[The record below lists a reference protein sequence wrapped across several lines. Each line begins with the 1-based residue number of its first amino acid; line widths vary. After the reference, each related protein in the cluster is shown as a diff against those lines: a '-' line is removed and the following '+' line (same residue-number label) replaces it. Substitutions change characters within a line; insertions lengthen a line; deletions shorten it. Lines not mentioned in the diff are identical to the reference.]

1 MQRAREEANFG
12 GDIGGF
18 IHGNGASAA
27 MSTSER
33 RSGSEGPRTEAYRR
47 TSTRLIRKT
56 LRHRLVRALV
66 AASGIAISMLMVL
79 VLIGVYRA
87 LTTGVRSYVG
97 PERIDLWIAP
107 LGTDNLIRSSA
118 LLPATIVDSITALPG
133 VREAAP
139 LLRGFVVVRPG
150 GAAVYPEDSAASGR
164 GPSINLLSIGYR
176 APDGLGGPPRLHSG
190 SAPRGAFQVALDRA
204 AAHRLGLEI
213 GDTVSINDSAFELSG
228 LTSGTNLIATQ
239 FAFFDAAAGATI
251 SGFRGQVS
259 FVAVGLR
266 PEAVPSEMARLIRER
281 FPQAAVY
288 TREAFVENNVR
299 EVAAGFRP
307 MQLLVS
313 GVSILAAAVLVALLV
328 QAAVEDRRQDI
339 CVLFAM
345 GAPAHAVALG
355 VVASAARLVVLG
367 GIAGAVLA
375 SALHAVLRWS
385 VPTVEIAPRVV
396 DLAVVLPLFIASG
409 VLAACLP
416 LLRLRRIDPIEAF
429 RP

>member
-1 MQRAREEANFG
+1 
-12 GDIGGF
+12 
-18 IHGNGASAA
+18 
-27 MSTSER
+27 MSTTER
-33 RSGSEGPRTEAYRR
+33 RSRSDGPETDRYGR
-47 TSTRLIRKT
+47 TSTRLIRKA
-56 LRHRLVRALV
+56 LRHRLVRAIV
-66 AASGIAISMLMVL
+66 AASGIAISTLMVL

-97 PERIDLWIAP
+97 PEPIDLWVAP

-118 LLPATIVDSITALPG
+118 LLPANIVDSIAALPG
-133 VREAAP
+133 VREAGP
-139 LLRGFVVVRPG
+139 LLRGFVAARPG
-150 GAAVYPEDSAASGR
+150 DNAVDLDANAASGR
-164 GPSINLLSIGYR
+164 GPAINLLSIGYR
-176 APDGLGGPPRLHSG
+176 APDGLGGPPRIHEG
-190 SAPRGAFQVALDRA
+190 AAPQGAFQVALDRA
-204 AAHRLGLEI
+204 AAHRLGLAI
-213 GDTVSINDSAFELSG
+213 GDTVSINGSAFELSG

-239 FAFFDAAAGATI
+239 FAFFDAAAGART
-251 SGFRGQVS
+251 SGFRGRVS
-259 FVAVGLR
+259 FVALGLR
-266 PEAVPSEMARLIRER
+266 PGVVPAEMARQITDR
-281 FPQAAVY
+281 FPQTAVY

-313 GVSILAAAVLVALLV
+313 GVGILAAAVLVALLV

-339 CVLFAM
+339 SVLLAM
-345 GAPAHAVALG
+345 GAPAHAVGLG
-355 VVASAARLVVLG
+355 VVAHAAWLVVLG

-385 VPTVEIAPRVV
+385 VPTVEIAPRVH
-396 DLAVVLPLFIASG
+396 DLAVVLPLFITSG

>member
-1 MQRAREEANFG
+1 
-12 GDIGGF
+12 
-18 IHGNGASAA
+18 
-27 MSTSER
+27 
-33 RSGSEGPRTEAYRR
+33 
-47 TSTRLIRKT
+47 
-56 LRHRLVRALV
+56 VRAIV
-66 AASGIAISMLMVL
+66 AASGIAMSTLMVL
-79 VLIGVYRA
+79 VLMGVYRA

-97 PERIDLWIAP
+97 PEQIDLWVAP

-118 LLPATIVDSITALPG
+118 LLPASIVDSIGALPG

-139 LLRGFVVVRPG
+139 LLRGFVAVRAVGG
-150 GAAVYPEDSAASGR
+150 GASAEASAASER
-164 GPSINLLSIGYR
+164 APAINLLSIGYR
-176 APDGLGGPPRLHSG
+176 APDGLGGPPRIHEG
-190 SAPRGAFQVALDRA
+190 AAPKGTSQVALDRA

-213 GDTVSINDSAFELSG
+213 GDTVSVNNSAFELTG

-239 FAFFDAAAGATI
+239 FAFFDAAAGART
-251 SGFRGQVS
+251 SGFYRRVS

-266 PEAVPSEMARLIRER
+266 PEAVPSEVALQIADR

-313 GVSILAAAVLVALLV
+313 GVGILAAAVLVALLV

-339 CVLFAM
+339 SVLLAM
-345 GAPAHAVALG
+345 GAPAHAVGLG
-355 VVASAARLVVLG
+355 VVAHAAWLVVLG

-385 VPTVEIAPRVV
+385 VPTVEIAPRVH
-396 DLAVVLPLFIASG
+396 DLALVLPLFIGSG
-409 VLAACLP
+409 VLAACVP
-416 LLRLRRIDPIEAF
+416 LFRLRRIDPIEAF

>member
-1 MQRAREEANFG
+1 MG
-12 GDIGGF
+12 SGISGF
-18 IHGNGASAA
+18 IRGGNGASAA
-27 MSTSER
+27 MSTSQR
-33 RSGSEGPRTEAYRR
+33 RSRDDGPRTDRYGR
-47 TSTRLIRKT
+47 TSTRLIRKA
-56 LRHRLVRALV
+56 LRHRLVRAIV
-66 AASGIAISMLMVL
+66 AASGIAISTLMVL

-97 PERIDLWIAP
+97 PERIDLWVAP

-118 LLPATIVDSITALPG
+118 LLPEIIVDSIAALPG

-139 LLRGFVVVRPG
+139 LLRGFVAARAG
-150 GAAVYPEDSAASGR
+150 GGGVSPEAREESGHS
-164 GPSINLLSIGYR
+164 PAINLLAIGYR
-176 APDGLGGPPRLHSG
+176 APDGLGGPPRLHRG
-190 SAPRGAFQVALDRA
+190 AAPRGAFQVALDRA
-204 AAHRLGLEI
+204 AAHRLGLEV
-213 GDTVSINDSAFELSG
+213 GDTVSINDGVFVLSG

-239 FAFFDAAAGATI
+239 FAFFDAAAGART

-259 FVAVGLR
+259 FIAVGLR
-266 PEAVPSEMARLIRER
+266 PAAVPSETARQIKER

-288 TREAFVENNVR
+288 TREAFVDNNVR

-307 MQLLVS
+307 IQLLVS

-339 CVLFAM
+339 SVLFAM
-345 GAPAHAVALG
+345 GAPAHAISLG
-355 VVASAARLVVLG
+355 VVANAARLVVLG

-375 SALHAVLRWS
+375 SALHQVLRWS
-385 VPTVEIAPRVV
+385 VPTVEMAPRVE
-396 DLAVVLPLFIASG
+396 DLAVILPLFITSG
-409 VLAACLP
+409 VFAACLP

>member
-1 MQRAREEANFG
+1 
-12 GDIGGF
+12 
-18 IHGNGASAA
+18 
-27 MSTSER
+27 MSTTER
-33 RSGSEGPRTEAYRR
+33 RSRSDGPETDRYGR
-47 TSTRLIRKT
+47 TSTRLIRKA
-56 LRHRLVRALV
+56 LRHRLVRAIV
-66 AASGIAISMLMVL
+66 AASGIAISTLMVL

-97 PERIDLWIAP
+97 PEPIDLWVAP

-118 LLPATIVDSITALPG
+118 LLPANIVDSIAALPG
-133 VREAAP
+133 VREAGP
-139 LLRGFVVVRPG
+139 LLRGFVAARPG
-150 GAAVYPEDSAASGR
+150 DNAVNPDANAASGR
-164 GPSINLLSIGYR
+164 GPAINLLSIGYR
-176 APDGLGGPPRLHSG
+176 APDGLGGPPRIHEG
-190 SAPRGAFQVALDRA
+190 AAPQGAFQVALDRA
-204 AAHRLGLEI
+204 AAHRLGLAI
-213 GDTVSINDSAFELSG
+213 GDTVSINGSAFELSG

-239 FAFFDAAAGATI
+239 FAFFDAAAGART

-259 FVAVGLR
+259 FVALGLR
-266 PEAVPSEMARLIRER
+266 PGVVPAEMARQITDR
-281 FPQAAVY
+281 FPQTAVY

-313 GVSILAAAVLVALLV
+313 GVGILAAAVLVALLV

-339 CVLFAM
+339 SVLLAM
-345 GAPAHAVALG
+345 GAPAHAVGLG
-355 VVASAARLVVLG
+355 VVAHAAWLVVLG

-385 VPTVEIAPRVV
+385 VPTVEIAPRVH
-396 DLAVVLPLFIASG
+396 DLAVVLPLFLISG

>member
-1 MQRAREEANFG
+1 
-12 GDIGGF
+12 
-18 IHGNGASAA
+18 
-27 MSTSER
+27 
-33 RSGSEGPRTEAYRR
+33 
-47 TSTRLIRKT
+47 
-56 LRHRLVRALV
+56 
-66 AASGIAISMLMVL
+66 MVL

-97 PERIDLWIAP
+97 PEPIDLWVAP

-118 LLPATIVDSITALPG
+118 LLPANIVDSIAALPG
-133 VREAAP
+133 VREAGP
-139 LLRGFVVVRPG
+139 LLRGFVAARPG
-150 GAAVYPEDSAASGR
+150 DNAVNPDANAASGR
-164 GPSINLLSIGYR
+164 GPAINLLSIGYR
-176 APDGLGGPPRLHSG
+176 APDGLGGPPRIHEG
-190 SAPRGAFQVALDRA
+190 AAPQGAFQVALDRA
-204 AAHRLGLEI
+204 AAHRLGLAI
-213 GDTVSINDSAFELSG
+213 GDTVSINGSAFELSG

-239 FAFFDAAAGATI
+239 FAFFDAAAGART

-259 FVAVGLR
+259 FVALGLR
-266 PEAVPSEMARLIRER
+266 PGVVPAEMARQITDR
-281 FPQAAVY
+281 FPQTAVY

-313 GVSILAAAVLVALLV
+313 GVGILAAAVLVALLV

-339 CVLFAM
+339 SVLLAM
-345 GAPAHAVALG
+345 GAPAHAVGLG
-355 VVASAARLVVLG
+355 VVAHAAWLVVLG

-385 VPTVEIAPRVV
+385 VPTVEIAPRVH
-396 DLAVVLPLFIASG
+396 DLAVVLPLFLISG